1 MTEKQ
6 KLHHYIGIEMN
17 RQSWILLGREDRNN
31 QDNTRMVNFAKISL
45 YHWQKSPKYKP
56 INEQRGTWLIS
67 HVYAVMGDGRSALD
81 YAQETWRLT
90 EKYKFKDFDLA
101 YAFEAMARAH
111 AALINKAEPTA
122 AKLIFVT
129 VINPESGICNS
140 AIKIF
145 ASTLLSSSPTI
156 SDRI

>member
-17 RQSWILLGREDRNN
+17 RQSWILLGREDRNK

-81 YAQETWRLT
+81 YAKETWRLT

-101 YAFEAMARAH
+101 YANEAMARAY
-111 AALINKAEPTA
+111 ASLKNIDACSEWKKQAEKTGRLIAEVEDKKYFYEDFIAEPWFGC
-122 AKLIFVT
+122 K
-129 VINPESGICNS
+129 
-140 AIKIF
+140 
-145 ASTLLSSSPTI
+145 
-156 SDRI
+156 